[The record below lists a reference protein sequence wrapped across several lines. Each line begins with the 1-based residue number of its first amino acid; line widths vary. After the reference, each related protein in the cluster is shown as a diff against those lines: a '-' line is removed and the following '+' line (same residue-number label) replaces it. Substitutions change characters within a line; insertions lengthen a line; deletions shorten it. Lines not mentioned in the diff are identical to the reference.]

1 MKILNILFTL
11 FGVITVIFFLFKVLP
26 GDPARMMMDQNENE
40 EQLTLIKKKYGFDK
54 PVITQ
59 YLYYLNDLSVVSI
72 YSNNQDDFNFLD
84 NKKYNYQKIINTG
97 NYTIVLKIP
106 YLRESYQ
113 RKGVKVSSII
123 LNTFPNTI
131 VLAIS
136 SILIAVI
143 IGILLGIFS
152 ALKKDSIIDN
162 LIQVLSTLG
171 MSVPSFLSA
180 IIAAWIFGY
189 LLSDIT
195 GLNMTGSLYELDD
208 YGENYELKLK
218 NLILPSL
225 VLGIRPIAVI
235 SMMMRNSLIDVL
247 KKNYVITAYA
257 KGLTTF
263 QVITRHCL
271 KNSLNPVVTALSGWF
286 ASLLAGSVFV
296 EYIFGWNGLG
306 KEIVYSLNMLDVP
319 VIIGSVIVISFSFI
333 MINIFVDEIYKI
345 LDPRIR
351 NL

>member
-11 FGVITVIFFLFKVLP
+11 FGVITVIFFLFKILP

-40 EQLTLIKKKYGFDK
+40 EQLKIIKKKYGFDK

-72 YSNNQDDFNFLD
+72 YSNNQDSFNFLD
-84 NKKYNYQKIINTG
+84 NKKYTYLKILNIG

-162 LIQVLSTLG
+162 IIQVLSTLG
-171 MSVPSFLSA
+171 MSLPSFLSA

-189 LLSDIT
+189 LLSDLT

-333 MINIFVDEIYKI
+333 MINIFVDEIYKM

>member
-40 EQLTLIKKKYGFDK
+40 EQLTIIKKKYGFDK
-54 PVITQ
+54 PVIIQ

-72 YSNNQDDFNFLD
+72 YSNNQDDFIFLD
-84 NKKYNYQKIINTG
+84 NKKYSYQKIFNIG
-97 NYTIVLKIP
+97 NYSIVLKIP

-113 RKGVKVSSII
+113 RKGVKVSTII
-123 LNTFPNTI
+123 LNTFPNTV

-152 ALKKDSIIDN
+152 ALKKDSVIDN
-162 LIQVLSTLG
+162 IIQMLSTLG

-345 LDPRIR
+345 LDPRITS
-351 NL
+351 L